1 MNIFLDNI
9 DLNLNEIKKVKID
22 LLASAPAGAEGRIY
36 YNTTT
41 HQYEFY
47 NGTTWGAL
55 GGTSGITVLTG
66 DVTASGS
73 GSVSA
78 TVANVGGVSAAS
90 VATAVGQAHNQHT
103 DTGTTNATFQ
113 LHSGSSGVKLKNS
126 AGEFQVRNS
135 ADNAYASI
143 RALDG
148 AITGD
153 LVVTGNLTVNGTT
166 TTLNTTTMETGDNEI
181 VLNSEI
187 TTAAGNTDGGIA
199 IKRLDSDNSTR
210 RDAKIL
216 FDETTSKRWNA
227 VHGINTSAVKTNAI
241 ALVYAVTIGDTSTTQ
256 FTITHG
262 LNSED
267 VSVAIRYAAGTKEA
281 VITSWRVIDAT
292 SVRVDFAVAPASNE
306 FRVIVTG

>member
-1 MNIFLDNI
+1 MNIGYNVNFNQREAQSLVTH
-9 DLNLNEIKKVKID
+9 NLS
-22 LLASAPAGAEGRIY
+22 SAPSSPVEGQRY
-36 YNTTT
+36 YNTSSKLEL
-41 HQYEFY
+41 YW
-47 NGTTWGAL
+47 NGTTWVTTA
-55 GGTSGITVLTG
+55 GGGITALTG

-73 GSVSA
+73 GSVAA
-78 TVANVGGVSAAS
+78 TVAFVGGVSAAS
-90 VATAVGQAHNQHT
+90 VATAVGQAHTQHT

-126 AGEFQVRNS
+126 SGEFQVRNS
-135 ADNAYASI
+135 SDNAYASF

-153 LVVTGNLTVNGTT
+153 MVITGNLTVNGTT

-210 RDAKIL
+210 RDAKIA

-227 VHGINTSAVKTNAI
+227 VHGINTASVKTNAI
-241 ALVYAVTIGDTSTTQ
+241 ALVYAVTIGDTSETQ
-256 FTITHG
+256 FTITHN
-262 LNSED
+262 LNSQD
-267 VSVAIRYAAGTKEA
+267 VSVTIRYASGTKEM
-281 VITSWRVIDAT
+281 ILTDWRVTGDNTI
-292 SVRVDFAVAPASNE
+292 RVDFAVAPGTDE
-306 FRVIVTG
+306 YRVIVIG